1 MSAGSLLY
9 KRGVGFLAY
18 ISAWVYCEPRRADYM
33 SKVTSPR
40 LPFFSKI
47 IFSQTIEF
55 VLRNMKKR
63 NEDNQNIRED
73 NSEELSAESL
83 VFINRLLER
92 LHQDDYKPIGGNM
105 TIVIVEPGAQHVETI
120 QSQNIYNYKRQN
132 ASEEPTSA
140 VPPSEAMARA
150 VERTMAQ
157 GYWWAS
163 TAWAVV
169 YRIYQ
174 MEGFTGSIRQF
185 VREVKEWP
193 WQKALAFPCTYDS
206 IQKPIVSGKL
216 SGSID
221 KWKEDG
227 APEQMQR
234 LAQRLLDLLN

>member
-1 MSAGSLLY
+1 MN
-9 KRGVGFLAY
+9 F
-18 ISAWVYCEPRRADYM
+18 
-33 SKVTSPR
+33 
-40 LPFFSKI
+40 
-47 IFSQTIEF
+47 
-55 VLRNMKKR
+55 
-63 NEDNQNIRED
+63 DND
-73 NSEELSAESL
+73 EEALG
-83 VFINRLLER
+83 FINRLLER
-92 LHQDDYKPIGGNM
+92 LHQADFTNHGSKIEVVYVASGG
-105 TIVIVEPGAQHVETI
+105 QHVETI
-120 QSQNIYNYKRQN
+120 QSQNIYTYRRQDV
-132 ASEEPTSA
+132 SEEPTS
-140 VPPSEAMARA
+140 VIPPPAAMARA

>member
-1 MSAGSLLY
+1 MSNEEESVLALLWESLGNGQRSNAPIFVNFNSFNAPIGQHNDHVDTVNFSMD
-9 KRGVGFLAY
+9 KDGG
-18 ISAWVYCEPRRADYM
+18 ISFQHIRRT
-33 SKVTSPR
+33 SKS
-40 LPFFSKI
+40 I
-47 IFSQTIEF
+47 IQPEVMAKALQKTIE
-55 VLRNMKKR
+55 
-63 NEDNQNIRED
+63 
-73 NSEELSAESL
+73 
-83 VFINRLLER
+83 ER
-92 LHQDDYKPIGGNM
+92 YL
-105 TIVIVEPGAQHVETI
+105 
-120 QSQNIYNYKRQN
+120 
-132 ASEEPTSA
+132 
-140 VPPSEAMARA
+140 
-150 VERTMAQ
+150 
-157 GYWWAS
+157 WAS

-169 YRIYQ
+169 YRVYQ

>member
-1 MSAGSLLY
+1 MN
-9 KRGVGFLAY
+9 F
-18 ISAWVYCEPRRADYM
+18 
-33 SKVTSPR
+33 
-40 LPFFSKI
+40 
-47 IFSQTIEF
+47 
-55 VLRNMKKR
+55 
-63 NEDNQNIRED
+63 DND
-73 NSEELSAESL
+73 EEALE
-83 VFINRLLER
+83 FINRLLER
-92 LHQDDYKPIGGNM
+92 LHQADFTNNGSKIEVVYVASGG
-105 TIVIVEPGAQHVETI
+105 QHVETI
-120 QSQNIYNYKRQN
+120 QSQNIYTYKRQN
-132 ASEEPTSA
+132 ASEEPTS
-140 VPPSEAMARA
+140 VIPPPEAMARA

-206 IQKPIVSGKL
+206 IQKPIVSRKL